1 MSASQPHLLRFPKPD
16 DRWVPREYPRE
27 ILLDALI
34 EGGMAGVVTH
44 PMDNVLWKI
53 GLLCDGDLGSQ
64 FGLTGVDTLT
74 EGKVLRLVAQES
86 GIDPDPA
93 RRFGPVRVGP
103 EPVLRACE
111 GLGDRLAL
119 ACERGESVI
128 LATGHPT
135 GLPLLY
141 MEVGRELAK
150 RGLELLT
157 PFDGRPWDEGRRGRH
172 EIRYFHSVAMLIG
185 HGSALHTH
193 SPEPMERML
202 SESRPDL
209 VFADHGFAGAAIEGG
224 VDTVSIADVN
234 DPALIVAK
242 HQGRTE
248 HVVVMDDN
256 VRPEAYWPCF
266 QAICSRLPSVSGS

>member
-1 MSASQPHLLRFPKPD
+1 
-16 DRWVPREYPRE
+16 
-27 ILLDALI
+27 
-34 EGGMAGVVTH
+34 MAGVVTH

-53 GLLCDGDLGSQ
+53 GLLCDGDPGSQ

-74 EGKVLRLVAQES
+74 EERVLQLVADES

-93 RRFGPVRVGP
+93 RRFGPVRVDP

-111 GLGDRLAL
+111 GLGHRLAL
-119 ACERGESVI
+119 ACERGEAMV

-141 MEVGRELAK
+141 MEAGRELAK
-150 RGLELLT
+150 RGVELLT
-157 PFDGRPWDEGRRGRH
+157 PFDGRPWEEGRRGQR

-193 SPEPMERML
+193 SPEPMVRML

-209 VFADHGFAGAAIEGG
+209 VFADHGFAGAAIEAG

-242 HQGRTE
+242 HQGRTG
-248 HVVVMDDN
+248 HVIVMDDN

-266 QAICSRLPSVSGS
+266 QAICSRLPSVPGS